1 MLIGANKDN
10 YYYSKDGGKNW
21 IHGVLTSPLGV
32 WGDPCVIIDNEGNFY
47 FFHLSDPPGNPWVDR
62 IVCQKLDSLGGTWS
76 DGTYMGLNG
85 SKLQDK
91 EWACF
96 DWNTNNTYVTWTQFD
111 KYGSTEPKHYSNIM
125 FSRSTD
131 RGLTWSNAKRINKV
145 SGDCLDDDNTVE
157 GAVPT
162 IGPNG
167 EIYVSWAGPAGLVFD
182 KSLNHGETWL
192 NDDIF
197 VADIPGG
204 WAYDIPGINRCN
216 GMPVT
221 ACDISNGAYHG
232 NIYINWSDQRNGIND
247 TDIWFS
253 KSTDSGNSWSAPK
266 RVNDDPPGKHQFFT
280 WMTIDQTNGY
290 IYIVFYDRRNHEDIH
305 TDVFLAVSQ
314 NGGDSFQNYR
324 ISESPFKP
332 NQDVFFGDYTNIS
345 AHNNII
351 RPVWA
356 RLDNTTLS
364 IWTALIDPDYLT
376 SIEESTE
383 NSVPKKFDIL
393 SIYPNPFNNST
404 MIRYQLPEQG
414 TINIKIYDV
423 LGKQTDLI
431 YEGNQSQGVHQVE
444 WKADK
449 MAAGV
454 YFVQIEFNNELV
466 SKKVVF
472 SK

>member
-1 MLIGANKDN
+1 LLIKPE
-10 YYYSKDGGKNW
+10 S
-21 IHGVLTSPLGV
+21 
-32 WGDPCVIIDNEGNFY
+32 
-47 FFHLSDPPGNPWVDR
+47 
-62 IVCQKLDSLGGTWS
+62 TW
-76 DGTYMGLNG
+76 
-85 SKLQDK
+85 
-91 EWACF
+91 C
-96 DWNTNNTYVTWTQFD
+96 
-111 KYGSTEPKHYSNIM
+111 
-125 FSRSTD
+125 
-131 RGLTWSNAKRINKV
+131 
-145 SGDCLDDDNTVE
+145 CLDDDNTVE